1 MERRKEGFY
10 MNMKPLLS
18 MTVAESVFGK
28 TLGLYATRNVSKRVC
43 DRSCF

>member
-1 MERRKEGFY
+1 
-10 MNMKPLLS
+10 MNMKPLLL
-18 MTVAESVFGK
+18 MAVAESVSVK